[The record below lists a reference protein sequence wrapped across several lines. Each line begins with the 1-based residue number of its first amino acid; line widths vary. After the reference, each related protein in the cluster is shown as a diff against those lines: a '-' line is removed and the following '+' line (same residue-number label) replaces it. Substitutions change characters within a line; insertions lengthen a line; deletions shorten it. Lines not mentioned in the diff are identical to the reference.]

1 MKVFITGGSG
11 LLGQYLNK
19 SFASDHEIVTVYNS
33 HAGNCLSYDSHRLDL
48 TEWKNLKDL
57 FTHNKP
63 DVVVHTAAI
72 SRPETCDALSKEE
85 VFEMNVKVTE
95 NLAGLCADRSSMMIF
110 TSTDL
115 VYDGNAGGML
125 TELDRISP
133 ESRYAESKIFAEESV
148 RNTGCNHIILRTS
161 LLYGFG
167 LNHSTNNFH
176 STYDKFVKGEK
187 AGLFHD
193 QFRTPLALHDAADMI
208 RAIAEKRISNETIN
222 FGGSERVSRTELGE
236 RLCDLCGF
244 DKKLINS
251 ISMSE
256 ADVIHKVADVS
267 MNTEK
272 LNSFGIFQKGI
283 DESIKELLTNRNSPI
298 QNS

>member
-1 MKVFITGGSG
+1 LKIFITGGSG
-11 LLGQYLNK
+11 LLGQYLNNA
-19 SFASDHEIVTVYNS
+19 FASEHEIVTLYNTQP
-33 HAGNCLSYDSHRLDL
+33 GNCLSFDSHRLDL

-57 FTHNKP
+57 FIRCNP
-63 DVVVHTAAI
+63 DVVVHTAAV
-72 SRPETCDALSKEE
+72 SRPETCDKLSRAE
-85 VFEMNVKVTE
+85 VFEVNVKVTE
-95 NLAGLCADRSSMMIF
+95 NLAGLCADRSSVMIF

-125 TELDRISP
+125 TELGRISP
-133 ESRYAESKIFAEESV
+133 ESRYAESKIFAEQSV
-148 RNTGCNHIILRTS
+148 RMTGCNHIILRTS

-187 AGLFHD
+187 AGLFND

-208 RAIAEKRISNETIN
+208 KAIAEKGISNETIN
-222 FGGSERVSRTELGE
+222 FGGNERVSRAELGE
-236 RLCDLCGF
+236 RLCDKCGF
-244 DKKLINS
+244 DKNLINS
-251 ISMSE
+251 ISMNE
-256 ADVIHKVADVS
+256 ADVTHKVADVS

-283 DESIKELLTNRNSPI
+283 EESLEEILFKRNSPI

>member
-19 SFASDHEIVTVYNS
+19 SFATEHEIVTLYNS
-33 HAGNCLSYDSHRLDL
+33 HPGDCLSYDSHRLDL

-57 FTHNKP
+57 FIRYKP

-72 SRPETCDALSKEE
+72 SRPETCDVLSKEE

-95 NLAGLCADRSSMMIF
+95 NLAGLCADCSSKMIF

-115 VYDGNAGGML
+115 VYDGNSGGML
-125 TELDRISP
+125 TELARISP

-148 RNTGCNHIILRTS
+148 RNTGCDHIILRTS

-193 QFRTPLALHDAADMI
+193 QFRTPLALHDAANMI
-208 RAIAEKRISNETIN
+208 GAIAEKRMSNETIN
-222 FGGSERVSRTELGE
+222 FGGSERVSRAELGE
-236 RLCDLCGF
+236 RLCDNCGF
-244 DKKLINS
+244 DKKLINR
-251 ISMSE
+251 ISMN
-256 ADVIHKVADVS
+256 DVKGAHKVADVS

-283 DESIKELLTNRNSPI
+283 DESLEEILSNRNSSI

>member
-19 SFASDHEIVTVYNS
+19 SFATEHEIVTLYNS
-33 HAGNCLSYDSHRLDL
+33 HPGNCLSYDSHRLDL

-57 FTHNKP
+57 FIRYKP

-72 SRPETCDALSKEE
+72 SRPETCDVLSKEE

-95 NLAGLCADRSSMMIF
+95 NLAGLCADCSSKMIF

-115 VYDGNAGGML
+115 VYDGNSGGML
-125 TELDRISP
+125 TELAHISP

-148 RNTGCNHIILRTS
+148 RNTGCDHIILRTS

-193 QFRTPLALHDAADMI
+193 QFRTPLALHDAANMI
-208 RAIAEKRISNETIN
+208 GAIAEKRMSNETIN
-222 FGGSERVSRTELGE
+222 FGGSERVSRAELGE
-236 RLCDLCGF
+236 RLCDNCGF
-244 DKKLINS
+244 DKKLINR
-251 ISMSE
+251 ISMN
-256 ADVIHKVADVS
+256 DVKGAHKVADVS

-283 DESIKELLTNRNSPI
+283 VESLEEILSERNSSI